1 MTIKTTSKAPI
12 NLMNPTM
19 LKALKLLAHPF
30 SLGAIGLLFVNDHLL
45 RRLWPSWWTGKI
57 GDAAWLFFFPLA
69 VAALLSLLCPEKRRD
84 QWVFRLAYGMT
95 GMVFVLMK
103 CIPAVNIL
111 ATRTA
116 AGLTNAPFTLL
127 PDPSDLLALPALG
140 LSSLLWLST
149 PHPEPQ
155 RGSSRQAA
163 FGLLALP
170 ITALLT
176 LANASAPDRG
186 IACFS
191 IQDGQVYADSGYT
204 AYLTTDGGIS
214 WQPQP
219 AAGLS
224 CSQKIPFHGEWQEIQ
239 GPAENVRYRYQP
251 GESIEFSTD
260 AGQNWQHGMSLK
272 PVGEAEQMYYIK
284 SRPGNAW
291 FDPGPMD
298 AIADPN
304 TGNMLFAMGHQGVLV
319 RESSGEWAWSMTG
332 VYHRIDTFPNID
344 AFAVLLGGMVPMA
357 FGLAFLVFSTA
368 AMRHTF
374 HPVRV
379 VLLVLAW
386 LAWSI
391 VNIFVPPATS
401 TNYGLTVTLIGMIA
415 AGVII
420 VPLAVEQGV
429 RLTRRAPHH
438 LPRLIGLALAGGL
451 LYLLPY
457 ALWLYNAMPNFSWA
471 TAFGLLIGAAAAAA
485 GIVATRNAPQQNA
498 LFG

>member
-1 MTIKTTSKAPI
+1 
-12 NLMNPTM
+12 MNPTL

-57 GDAAWLFFFPLA
+57 GDAAWLFFFPFVMAVLLA
-69 VAALLSLLCPEKRRD
+69 LLCPEKRRD
-84 QWVFRLAYGMT
+84 QWVFRTAYGLT
-95 GMVFVLMK
+95 GIVFVLMK

-111 ATRTA
+111 ATRIA
-116 AGLTNAPFTLL
+116 AGLTDAPFALL

-140 LSSLLWLST
+140 LSSLLWVST
-149 PHPEPQ
+149 PNPEPQ
-155 RGSSRQAA
+155 RDDSRQPVY
-163 FGLLALP
+163 GLLALP
-170 ITALLT
+170 IAALLT
-176 LANASAPDRG
+176 LANAAAPDRG

-191 IQDGQVYADSGYT
+191 IQDGQVYANSGYT
-204 AYLTTDGGIS
+204 AYLTTDGGRS
-214 WQPQP
+214 WQAQP

-224 CSQKIPFHGEWQEIQ
+224 CSQKIPFPGEWQEIQ
-239 GPAENVRYRYQP
+239 GPTESVRYRYKP
-251 GESIEFSTD
+251 GESIEFSND
-260 AGQNWQHGMSLK
+260 AGQSWQAGMSLT
-272 PVGEAEQMYYIK
+272 PVSEAEQMYYIK

-319 RESSGEWAWSMTG
+319 REAGGEWVWSMTG
-332 VYHRIDTFPNID
+332 VYRRMETFPDID
-344 AFAVLLGGMVPMA
+344 AFAVLLGGMIPMA
-357 FGLAFLVFSTA
+357 SGLAFLVFSTA
-368 AMRHTF
+368 ALRLTF
-374 HPVRV
+374 HPVRL

-386 LAWSI
+386 LAWLI

-401 TNYGLTVTLIGMIA
+401 TSYGLTVTLIGMAA

-429 RLTRRAPHH
+429 RLTRRAPHL

-457 ALWLYNAMPNFSWA
+457 VLWLYNAMPNFAWA
-471 TAFGLLIGAAAAAA
+471 TAFGLLIGAAAAAT
-485 GIVATRNAPQQNA
+485 GFLATRNTSQQNA